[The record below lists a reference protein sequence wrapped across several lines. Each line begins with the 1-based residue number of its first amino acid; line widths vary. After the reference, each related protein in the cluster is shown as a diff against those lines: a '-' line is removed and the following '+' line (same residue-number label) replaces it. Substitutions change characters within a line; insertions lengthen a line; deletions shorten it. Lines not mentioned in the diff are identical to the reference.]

1 MTAFDF
7 LVVGGGP
14 VGLSAALALTRKGL
28 HGQVIDQAEA
38 MPQRP
43 STDAIG
49 LRSPR
54 VSAINQSSI
63 QFCEQLGIHSAFFQQ
78 NGCRFT
84 DMQVWDAEGSA
95 KLSLPA
101 DGVIIEN
108 DRLVHRLFDD
118 LDRAVGDGNDPVRWR
133 TGIID
138 IIPSSTEVRVQLS
151 TGEFLSTALLVG
163 ADGGG
168 SKTRDLL
175 GINTLGWSYDQM
187 ALVAVVTMDQAHGG
201 TAFQAFTQE
210 GPMALLPLP
219 ESNQC
224 VLVWSSRHAA
234 ERFEDSDETLLSLIN
249 QACEQEAGAALAMR
263 DRQRFPL
270 FQRHARR
277 YVKGSAVL
285 VGDAAHS
292 IHPLAGQGLNLGFG
306 DVMTLSAVL
315 DEMRFAPDI
324 SLATALKDY
333 QRQRRRVNLRMTA
346 MTDLTKRLFDPKGAE
361 LRWLRNAALRAMD
374 QQTALKQ
381 MIGLAGAG
389 FL

>member
-1 MTAFDF
+1 
-7 LVVGGGP
+7 
-14 VGLSAALALTRKGL
+14 
-28 HGQVIDQAEA
+28 
-38 MPQRP
+38 
-43 STDAIG
+43 
-49 LRSPR
+49 
-54 VSAINQSSI
+54 
-63 QFCEQLGIHSAFFQQ
+63 
-78 NGCRFT
+78 
-84 DMQVWDAEGSA
+84 
-95 KLSLPA
+95 
-101 DGVIIEN
+101 
-108 DRLVHRLFDD
+108 
-118 LDRAVGDGNDPVRWR
+118 
-133 TGIID
+133 
-138 IIPSSTEVRVQLS
+138 
-151 TGEFLSTALLVG
+151 
-163 ADGGG
+163 
-168 SKTRDLL
+168 
-175 GINTLGWSYDQM
+175 
-187 ALVAVVTMDQAHGG
+187 
-201 TAFQAFTQE
+201 
-210 GPMALLPLP
+210 MALLPLP

-374 QQTALKQ
+374 QQAALKQ